1 MKKAFT
7 LIEVM
12 ISIVLLMIIIA
23 FLYQSLDITEK
34 SNKFFKEKLVK
45 KREINNIKNIFFKDI
60 INSFEVKSL
69 TEDKN
74 KNTIISLKTSNTYHD
89 AFYQNV
95 TYLISKNNNL
105 IRIES
110 KELFDKRKLYDK
122 FFKSAYIDIITSN
135 IEKFKI
141 INKSKKKYVIYLK
154 FKDDI
159 DTMFIV
165 KGVR

>member
-141 INKSKKKYVIYLK
+141 INKSKKEYVIYLK